1 MIYIAVVTTYVLIL
15 LGISVYKSR
24 SVKSSDDFMIAGRS
38 VPVYL
43 LVATLVCTWIGSGS
57 LFGTAGLTFR
67 TGVSEL
73 WFSAGAWIG
82 ILVVYLIAAR
92 VRRIAQYTLTDL
104 LEKRYNRLAKILG
117 TVTIIIAYMVIA
129 GYQFKGGGRFIGI
142 LSDGAI
148 TPETGMLI
156 AAALIIGFTVLA
168 GMVSIVSIDIF
179 NGSIML
185 LAMIVTLPFAV
196 SGHGGFDAVVTTI
209 QHAEPSHLSIMGG
222 HDLFWVVGIALP
234 TFLLLMSESSI
245 YQKFSSANNEKNAR
259 RAVLGMF
266 IGVVL
271 VESLMMLIALVGFA
285 IYADDPRFFLADGSV
300 NRAMA
305 EEIILRIGFEQL
317 PVVIGSLLLAA
328 GAAIIISTGNT
339 FLMVTSTNVT
349 RDILQAFFYRNATQA
364 QAVWMQRICIVV
376 IGMLA
381 YLLMSQFETILEMA
395 LISYTMIGASLSPAL
410 LAAFFWKRVTRI
422 GGVASIA
429 SGMLTVLSIAALNA
443 IYKDSA
449 EPLQVFGFSFPLD
462 TDYIAIPAVIVS
474 VSTLIVVSLATTRP
488 ETADWREFIGQSE
501 ARDSGLHSA

>member
-1 MIYIAVVTTYVLIL
+1 MVYVAVVCVYVLAL

-24 SVKSSDDFMIAGRS
+24 TVQTDEDFMVAGRG

-73 WFSAGAWIG
+73 WFSSGAWIG
-82 ILVVYLIAAR
+82 ILVVYTIASR

-104 LEKRYNRLAKILG
+104 LEKRYSQVAKVLG
-117 TVTIIIAYMVIA
+117 TITIIIAYMIIA
-129 GYQFKGGGRFIGI
+129 GYQFKGGGRFIAI
-142 LSDGAI
+142 LSEGSI
-148 TPETGMLI
+148 SPETGMLI
-156 AAALIIGFTVLA
+156 AAALIVGFTVLA

-179 NGSIML
+179 NGVIML

-196 SGHGGFDAVVTTI
+196 MAHGGVGEVVTTI
-209 QHAEPSHLSIMGG
+209 QQARPSHLEPMGG
-222 HDLFWVVGIALP
+222 HDFLWVAGIALP

-245 YQKFSSANNEKNAR
+245 YQKFSSADSARNAR
-259 RAVLGMF
+259 RAVMGMF

-271 VESLMMLIALVGFA
+271 VETLMMLIALVGFA
-285 IYADDPRFFLADGSV
+285 IYADDPRFFLADGGI

-317 PVVIGSLLLAA
+317 PTLIGSLLLAA

-349 RDILQAFFYRNATQA
+349 RDILQAFFYRNATPSQV
-364 QAVWMQRICIVV
+364 VWLQRGCIVV
-376 IGMLA
+376 IGILA
-381 YLLMSQFETILEMA
+381 YLMMSQFETILEMA
-395 LISYTMIGASLSPAL
+395 LVSYTMIGASLAPPL

-422 GGVASIA
+422 AGVASIA
-429 SGMLTVLSIAALNA
+429 SGMLTVISITVINSVLGDN
-443 IYKDSA
+443 SA
-449 EPLQVFGFSFPLD
+449 TILGIPFPLD

-474 VSTLIVVSLATTRP
+474 VTTLIVVSLLTPKPA
-488 ETADWREFIGQSE
+488 EADWKEFIGDSASE
-501 ARDSGLHSA
+501 TA